1 MSQSDCLEHIYAN
14 LIKEFKEKV
23 NRNLTDEELTFL
35 KWLAQEQL
43 ETKNIKENGGTN
55 GSTIR

>member
-1 MSQSDCLEHIYAN
+1 MSQSDCLENIYAN
-14 LIKEFKEKV
+14 LIKDFKEKV

-43 ETKNIKENGGTN
+43 ETKNIKENGGM
-55 GSTIR
+55 

>member
-1 MSQSDCLEHIYAN
+1 MSQSDCLENIYAN
-14 LIKEFKEKV
+14 LVKDFKEKV
-23 NRNLTDEELTFL
+23 NRSLTDEELTFL

-43 ETKNIKENGGTN
+43 ETKNINENGGTN